1 MYKLISVIFIILMN
15 QTSCLR
21 ISNFFRKKNC
31 YSRIS
36 INQNNIY
43 SDKDILKKNDKF
55 YIYIEGEKS
64 LKAKIIKEYKS
75 NKNIQNN
82 YIKFNEN
89 TENNNDIENEIK
101 FNENTKNNDIENET
115 ECNENTENN
124 DNDLENDIEEEYKNK
139 IINIPENILS
149 LFVFLFLY
157 LSMNSYM
164 LGVQLRKKIYNII
177 NK

>member
-1 MYKLISVIFIILMN
+1 MYKLILVIFILIN

-43 SDKDILKKNDKF
+43 SDKDILNKNDKF

-75 NKNIQNN
+75 NKDIQNN

-89 TENNNDIENEIK
+89 TEINNDIENEIE
-101 FNENTKNNDIENET
+101 FNKNTKNNDIENET
-115 ECNENTENN
+115 ECNKNMENN
-124 DNDLENDIEEEYKNK
+124 DNDLENDIEKEYRNK
-139 IINIPENILS
+139 SINIPENILS

-164 LGVQLRKKIYNII
+164 LGLQLRKKIDNII